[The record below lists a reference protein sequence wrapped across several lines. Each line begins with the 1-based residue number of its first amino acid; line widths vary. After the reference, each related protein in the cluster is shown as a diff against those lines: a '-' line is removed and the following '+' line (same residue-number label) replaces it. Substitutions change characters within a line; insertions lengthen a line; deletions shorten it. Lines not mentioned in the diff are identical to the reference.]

1 MWNNE
6 TYFLW
11 GRTSLKRIQSLRE
24 KSPTH
29 RAQKEPLSSGGDTES
44 QVKDISS
51 TLLSEFSFF
60 YNTYFVENNPR
71 SVCSGSL
78 KSSK

>member
-11 GRTSLKRIQSLRE
+11 GRTSLKRIQALRK

-29 RAQKEPLSSGGDTES
+29 RAQKEPLSAGGDTEG
-44 QVKDISS
+44 QVKEINSGFLI
-51 TLLSEFSFF
+51 LLNI
-60 YNTYFVENNPR
+60 YI
-71 SVCSGSL
+71 L
-78 KSSK
+78 